1 MAGYYDKNKDY
12 SLEIVKAQ
20 QRGDS
25 KESIDKLRQERQNKI
40 DSTYGG
46 KDPYQGK
53 NDIMGTGG
61 SSNRGNSSSSG
72 GGSNRNNT
80 ATQLPGNPNQR
91 PQATQTPYTPQQAP
105 ALNQYGYRDGFDY
118 SAAMSDP
125 TISAAQRAQYQQ
137 ERQNKISQK
146 YGGVEPNMTG
156 ANQMFSQTQQGQQNN
171 SHKYG
176 GIDYTW
182 AHGTGI
188 YGAPTLDS
196 EVKNYKQGDVSYQT
210 GPAMGRVT
218 DPNIIRNGY
227 YISNGYTV
235 FVDQDGYAK
244 KAVKGVADYTPH
256 QDINAGN
263 GTYGKNGA
271 WTDNE
276 MLSAADRKKIADI
289 RAQMQAG
296 KLTGD
301 QANALANEIRAGYGY
316 SIDKN
321 GYVTDNG
328 ALSSVNDLRNRLGL
342 STNPEGGSTAYY
354 RYLMGTDTSP
364 AAQSAGKVKSYQS
377 FAGENGY
384 NAPTTPGAWGAPSTG
399 VNGNVPTG
407 TTVPL
412 PGNSASD
419 LDWSQISGGGS
430 GGPGS
435 INPSAADAWNPGSM
449 NNYLDQ
455 WYQDAQKQQ
464 ENTID
469 FGTSQEVNELYRAQ
483 QDAEAQYQTQR
494 NQIAIDEAKAKDNQA
509 LYAEARG
516 DKGGIG
522 AAQYDSIMNT
532 AAQNRLAVNSAQTKL
547 ATDTARQIADLRA
560 QGEYE
565 KADAMLQLSQQYLSQ
580 LMSLEQWGME
590 YNLSVAQFNASLQQW
605 QKEYDLKVAD
615 LLGSYNGTPTMSAKQ
630 FALQQ
635 QQYQDERNDA
645 QDKKLASAG
654 ETLLAA
660 GIMPSASQ
668 LKAMGLTQ
676 NDAQNYIT
684 ALKVQQAAKISKRSS
699 SGSRKSSGKSSGKT
713 TTASGTADYDGLF
726 RAAYDTGKGEGY
738 IKNYIANNYKKY
750 GISSMTGLYDA
761 YDEWAESMEDFD
773 NNFSNELMTLSSWM
787 SQAVGGNRST
797 TSQLKN
803 AMYEKAIAKYN
814 DLWSHA
820 NDAQRQ
826 RLNKL
831 MAGYGISQ

>member
-53 NDIMGTGG
+53 NDIMGNGG
-61 SSNRGNSSSSG
+61 SGNRGNSSSGG

-156 ANQMFSQTQQGQQNN
+156 SNQKFSQKAAGSGNPYV
-171 SHKYG
+171 KGPGY
-176 GIDYTW
+176 
-182 AHGTGI
+182 GTGGYTTPGA
-188 YGAPTLDS
+188 YGAPVLEPTDMS
-196 EVKNYKQGDVSYQT
+196 GYWKKMT
-210 GPAMGRVT
+210 GGADMSRRM
-218 DPNIIRNGY
+218 DLANGY
-227 YISNGYTV
+227 AISNGYTV
-235 FVDQDGYAK
+235 FYDENGYAK

-256 QDINAGN
+256 QDINVGN

-271 WTDNE
+271 WTDRE
-276 MLSAADRKKIADI
+276 MMGDKQGSDFWKIQEI
-289 RAQMQAG
+289 RERLNRG
-296 KLTGD
+296 EITGD

-364 AAQSAGKVKSYQS
+364 AARSAGNVKSYQS
-377 FAGENGY
+377 FASENGY

-435 INPSAADAWNPGSM
+435 INPGATDAWNPGSM
-449 NNYLDQ
+449 NNYLDR
-455 WYQDAQKQQ
+455 WYQDAKKQQ

-469 FGTSQEVNELYRAQ
+469 FGTSQGVNELYRAQ
-483 QDAEAQYQTQR
+483 QDAEAQYQAQR

-580 LMSLEQWGME
+580 LMSLEQWSME

-630 FALQQ
+630 FAFQQ

-684 ALKVQQAAKISKRSS
+684 ALKVQMAAKS
-699 SGSRKSSGKSSGKT
+699 KSSGKGSGSGSSTLGEP
-713 TTASGTADYDGLF
+713 DYTGLF
-726 RAAYDTGKGEGY
+726 QAAKAAKVSPEVFLGSKS
-738 IKNYIANNYKKY
+738 NLKKY
-750 GISSMTGLYDA
+750 GVDNTNTDDLVSAYEDWLESSNRGVTRYPTPIGPVKLDAPKYMDLRTSILNLVNQGKADQAYKMYDQ
-761 YDEWAESMEDFD
+761 Y
-773 NNFSNELMTLSSWM
+773 FSYLTEAQKKELNGYLK
-787 SQAVGGNRST
+787 AGKGGN
-797 TSQLKN
+797 
-803 AMYEKAIAKYN
+803 
-814 DLWSHA
+814 
-820 NDAQRQ
+820 
-826 RLNKL
+826 
-831 MAGYGISQ
+831 

>member
-46 KDPYQGK
+46 RDPYQGK
-53 NDIMGTGG
+53 NDIMGNGG
-61 SSNRGNSSSSG
+61 SGNRGNSSSGG

-105 ALNQYGYRDGFDY
+105 TLNQYGYRDGFDY

-156 ANQMFSQTQQGQQNN
+156 SNQKFSQKAAGSGNPYV
-171 SHKYG
+171 KGPGY
-176 GIDYTW
+176 
-182 AHGTGI
+182 GTGGYTTPGA
-188 YGAPTLDS
+188 YGAPVLEPTDMS
-196 EVKNYKQGDVSYQT
+196 GYWKKMT
-210 GPAMGRVT
+210 GGVDMSRRMDLA
-218 DPNIIRNGY
+218 NGY
-227 YISNGYTV
+227 AISNGYTV
-235 FVDQDGYAK
+235 FYDENGYAK

-256 QDINAGN
+256 QDINVGN
-263 GTYGKNGA
+263 GSYGKNGA
-271 WTDNE
+271 WTDRE
-276 MLSAADRKKIADI
+276 MMGDKQGSDFWKIQEI
-289 RAQMQAG
+289 RERLNRG
-296 KLTGD
+296 EITGD

-377 FAGENGY
+377 FASENGY

-399 VNGNVPTG
+399 VNGDVPTG

-435 INPSAADAWNPGSM
+435 INPGAIDAWNPGSM
-449 NNYLDQ
+449 NNYLDR
-455 WYQDAQKQQ
+455 WYQDAKKQQ

-469 FGTSQEVNELYRAQ
+469 FGTSQGVNDLYRAQ
-483 QDAEAQYQTQR
+483 QDAEAQYQAQR

-580 LMSLEQWGME
+580 LMSLEQWSME

-630 FALQQ
+630 FAFQQ

-684 ALKVQQAAKISKRSS
+684 ALKVQMAAKSKGSGKG
-699 SGSRKSSGKSSGKT
+699 SGSGASS
-713 TTASGTADYDGLF
+713 ASGPNYDGLF
-726 RAAYDTGKGEGY
+726 QAAKESNVSPETFFSTK
-738 IKNYIANNYKKY
+738 ANLKKY
-750 GISSMTGLYDA
+750 GADSADADALVDDYDA
-761 YDEWAESMEDFD
+761 WLEGSERVSKHFDDE
-773 NNFSNELMTLSSWM
+773 LRTLSAWAA
-787 SQAVGGNRST
+787 QAVGGNRST
-797 TSQLKN
+797 TSATKE
-803 AMYEKAIAKYN
+803 AMYAKTIEKYNYLWRFANDEQRRRMNDLLAKY
-814 DLWSHA
+814 
-820 NDAQRQ
+820 
-826 RLNKL
+826 
-831 MAGYGISQ
+831 GITQ